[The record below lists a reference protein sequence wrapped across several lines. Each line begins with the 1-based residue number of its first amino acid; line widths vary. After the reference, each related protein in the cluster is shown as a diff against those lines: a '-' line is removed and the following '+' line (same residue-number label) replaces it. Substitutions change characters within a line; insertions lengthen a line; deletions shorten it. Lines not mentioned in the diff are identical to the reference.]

1 MQEAQ
6 VGYNPP
12 MLRHRLAFAHPVTTR
27 IALLLVLGSVACKE
41 KKNETK
47 GGKPTVV
54 AIDPFRDP
62 SRPIAERV
70 ADLLGRLTIEEKI
83 AQLQNDA
90 PAIDRLG
97 VPAYEW
103 WNEALHGV
111 ARAGEA
117 TVFPQPI
124 GLGATFDEDLM
135 KRIATA
141 ISDEGRAKYH
151 RFVSLKMR
159 GRYMGLSF
167 WSPNINLFRDPRWGR
182 GMETFGEDPLLSGTL
197 GAAFVR
203 GIQGDDPKYLKAIAT
218 PKHYAVHSGPEPLRH
233 KFDALTSVRDL
244 RDSYLP
250 HFEQALVGA
259 KAASVMCAYNRY
271 QGEAACASKLLLDD
285 ILRGEWKWDGYV
297 VSDCDSV
304 KDIFA
309 DHKLVGTEPE
319 AAALALK
326 HGMDLNCGTFY
337 RDHLGA
343 AVKKGLATVADVDRS
358 LSRLFTARFRL
369 GLFDPDV
376 NVPYSTIPYS
386 VVAGSAHNQL
396 ALEAARKS
404 IVLLKNAR
412 GTLPLKRSIK
422 RIAVVGPVAI
432 DPYVAVGN
440 YFGRSPRMTRVLE
453 EIRAKI
459 PEARVEYSTG
469 SSIAEGLPA
478 MRPIQAQNFSHI
490 DDLGNPASGL
500 RAEYYNTLRVDNQ
513 PAKKQIDPLIDFNW
527 GDRAPNAFVPVDG
540 FAVRWTGRLQPDET
554 GKYLI
559 GVRADSAYTVKIA
572 GKIIENKS
580 KDPDEAWLRYIE
592 VDLKANKPEAIEV
605 VMREYAGD
613 AGISLSMG
621 KLGDDARML
630 QNAINTARTADV
642 IVAVLGLTPW
652 LEGEEM
658 PVKVPGFEG
667 GDRKT
672 LDLPKPQQVLLDRL
686 VALNKP
692 LVLVLTGGSAL
703 SITQAAAKVPA
714 ILATGYL
721 GQAGGTALADVLFG
735 DYSPSGRLPMTYYKS
750 VSQLPPFESYDMKG
764 RTYRYL
770 TSPPLYP
777 FGHGLSYSKFRYSE
791 LKLPETVDA
800 GQGLVVTAK
809 VENVGPID
817 ADEVVQLYVRD
828 VEASAP
834 VPVRALKGF
843 ARIRLR
849 AGNSQEVSFT
859 LKPEDLS
866 IIDDENRRMVEPGA
880 FEISVGGKQPS
891 LKGTADAETTGVV
904 IGTIEVTG
912 SPKILTTYKA
922 P

>member
-1 MQEAQ
+1 
-6 VGYNPP
+6 
-12 MLRHRLAFAHPVTTR
+12 MLRQRFPFAHSVSVPL
-27 IALLLVLGSVACKE
+27 ALMLVLFSGACKE
-41 KKNETK
+41 KKVETK
-47 GGKPTVV
+47 GAKPTVAV
-54 AIDPFRDP
+54 LDPFRDP

-70 ADLLGRLTIEEKI
+70 ADLLGRLTLDEKI

-97 VPAYEW
+97 VPAYDW

-124 GLGATFDEDLM
+124 GLGATFDEDLI

-151 RFVSLKMR
+151 RFVSKKMR

-250 HFEQALVGA
+250 HFQQALAGA

-304 KDIFA
+304 KDIFS

-319 AAALALK
+319 AAALALRR
-326 HGMDLNCGTFY
+326 GMDLNCGTFY

-343 AVKKGLATVADVDRS
+343 AVKKGLVTVADVDRS
-358 LSRLFTARFRL
+358 LTRLFTARFRL
-369 GLFDPDV
+369 GLFDPDA

-386 VVAGSAHNQL
+386 VVAGPAHNQL

-412 GTLPLKRSIK
+412 GTLPLQRSIK

-478 MRPIQAQNFSHI
+478 MRPIQAQNFNHI

-500 RAEYYNTLRVDNQ
+500 RAEYFNTLSTEGQAAQKR
-513 PAKKQIDPLIDFNW
+513 IDPLIDFNW
-527 GDRAPNAFVPVDG
+527 GDRAPNAFVPADG
-540 FAVRWTGRLQPDET
+540 FAVRWTGRLLPDEN
-554 GKYLI
+554 GKFLI

-572 GKIIENKS
+572 GKVLQKS
-580 KDPDEAWLRYIE
+580 GKDPDEAWLRYIE
-592 VDLKANKPEAIEV
+592 VDLKANKPEPIEV

-621 KLGDDARML
+621 KVGDDARML
-630 QNAINTARTADV
+630 KNALDTARASDV

-658 PVKVPGFEG
+658 PVKVPGFDG

-672 LDLPKPQQVLLDRL
+672 LDLPKPQQALLDRL
-686 VALNKP
+686 AALGKP

-770 TSPPLYP
+770 TTPPLFP

-791 LKLPETVDA
+791 LKLPETVEA

-809 VENVGPID
+809 VENIGPID

-843 ARIRLR
+843 SRIRLR
-849 AGNSQEVSFT
+849 AGNSQELRFE
-859 LKPEDLS
+859 LKPEDFS
-866 IIDDENRRMVEPGA
+866 IIDDENRRMIEPGA
-880 FEISVGGKQPS
+880 FEISVGGKQPG

-912 SPKILTTYKA
+912 SPKVLTTYAA